1 MRSHSRHSRP
11 RDIWIAWSAGVSVKL
26 GLLENRSKLKI
37 VCRRRSDELQ
47 LLAMRVPDAL
57 VNCAKVLGV
66 EFSTDAEVLPAEAV
80 RVATG
85 LAIYDAA
92 VGSDLRSP
100 GVHLIDPGWCL
111 FSTGGRCGAACP
123 RNWAASS
130 LLSCTPVLVW
140 PAAPPDPYGFCF
152 LAQPL
157 IHCDY
162 SQHFQCAVFC
172 SCLRLLARPRRDF
185 ETQQMEAMRRQDHAG
200 DRLPRK
206 STRKLEMRKH
216 DPSLVRPGSKE

>member
-1 MRSHSRHSRP
+1 
-11 RDIWIAWSAGVSVKL
+11 
-26 GLLENRSKLKI
+26 
-37 VCRRRSDELQ
+37 
-47 LLAMRVPDAL
+47 MRVPDAL

-130 LLSCTPVLVW
+130 LLSCTPVFGVARSASRSLW
-140 PAAPPDPYGFCF
+140 LLLSGAAFDP
-152 LAQPL
+152 L
-157 IHCDY
+157 
-162 SQHFQCAVFC
+162 
-172 SCLRLLARPRRDF
+172 
-185 ETQQMEAMRRQDHAG
+185 
-200 DRLPRK
+200 
-206 STRKLEMRKH
+206 
-216 DPSLVRPGSKE
+216 